1 MATLTSSYQYLGR
14 VGKKSQN
21 GGGSHYLLVYAKTVP
36 NNDTGYHR
44 VYVYTK
50 LASSYGTFY
59 GYDTVAKGYV
69 GSSQAFSVDD
79 KPSSAWSGKNAIAA
93 ADAGGYSYSQSVDL
107 GSGYVD
113 VDCTDCQAKTIS
125 IRGYYKFKSAG
136 TTYTPPQNAEFDV
149 TISNVTLP
157 AIIRQATFATGSSTT
172 FTDEGNPVIK
182 YTNPS
187 GSSAAK
193 LQACI
198 ARFSTEDN
206 QWVTSGAV
214 GYRDISK
221 TGSSYTFEL
230 TNAERENL
238 RKLCP
243 NSNSVDLKFYLAT
256 TIGDNTFK
264 QSIDTKMTITNGNP
278 EAICTISEGNSII
291 SDILGS
297 DAGSNM
303 ILNMSDLQIS
313 INPTIK
319 KHATLKSITV
329 TNGNSSETGT
339 AVSPAILATFSKAK
353 SNIVSYTVTD
363 SRNNQYTSSITLK
376 TVDYQPLQ
384 IVSSEFKRISLDTN
398 EVVVNAEIKCF
409 NGIIKDTAN
418 EFTLSYSTSN
428 NKQGNILNYELSG
441 TDKEGKISLK
451 NVSLGDTLLT
461 DTEVATFTLQAQ
473 DKLSATDEYVTA
485 SNKVNLMVATFEA
498 GATDFRINGDLI
510 IADKK
515 GQSAKEIRDLIYPVG
530 SIYMS
535 IGQTDAEGKIISPAQ
550 LFGGEWSRI
559 QGQFLLAGNDA
570 YEQYK
575 PGATGGHTNFKIA
588 ATNLPSFSVASSG
601 NTGWFEMRKS
611 TANANEIQTVDGTVF
626 KSASTENSSTTI
638 TNSSTNYNRQRINF
652 SAQHTHSYTGTNTA
666 IDNMPPFLAVY
677 VWKRTK

>member
-157 AIIRQATFATGSSTT
+157 AIIRQATFATGSSAT
-172 FTDEGNPVIK
+172 FTDEGSPVIK

-187 GSSAAK
+187 GSNATT

-214 GYRDISK
+214 KYRDIPK
-221 TGSSYTFEL
+221 TGSSYTFNL
-230 TNAERENL
+230 TDAEKENL

-256 TIGDNTFK
+256 TIGGKTFK
-264 QSIDTKMTITNGNP
+264 QSIDTKMTITKGEP
-278 EAICTISEGNSII
+278 EATCTISEGNSII
-291 SDILGS
+291 KGILGS
-297 DAGSNM
+297 DAGTTM

-329 TNGNSSETGT
+329 TNGSSSVTGT
-339 AVSPAILATFSKAK
+339 AISPAIFTTFSKAK

-376 TVDYQPLQ
+376 TEDYQPLQ
-384 IVSSEFKRISLDTN
+384 IVSSEFKRVSLDTN

-418 EFTLSYSTSN
+418 EFTLSYSVSN
-428 NKQGNILNYELSG
+428 NKQGNIPNYELTG
-441 TDKEGKISLK
+441 TGKDGKILLK
-451 NVSLGDTLLT
+451 NVSLGDSLLT

-473 DKLSATDEYVTA
+473 DKLSATDEYVAA

-510 IADKK
+510 VADKK
-515 GQSAKEIRDLIYPVG
+515 GLNPINIINALYPVG

-535 IGQTDAEGKIISPAQ
+535 TKNESPASF
-550 LFGGEWSRI
+550 FGGEWTRI
-559 QGQFLLAGNDA
+559 QGQFLLAANDSATA
-570 YEQYK
+570 YNAGK
-575 PGATGGHTNFKIA
+575 TGGHTNFTIA
-588 ATNLPSFSVASSG
+588 AANLPSFSVASGG

-611 TANANEIQTVDGTVF
+611 TGDANEIQTSDGTVF
-626 KSASTENSSTTI
+626 KIAATTNKSTTI
-638 TNSSTNYNRQRINF
+638 TNNSKEYNRQRINF

-677 VWKRTK
+677 VWKRTA

>member
-1 MATLTSSYQYLGR
+1 MAVELTSSYKYLGR

-113 VDCTDCQAKTIS
+113 VDCTNCQAKTIS

-149 TISNVTLP
+149 TISDVTLP
-157 AIIRQATFATGSSTT
+157 AIIRQATFATGSSAT
-172 FTDEGNPVIK
+172 FTDEAKPVIK

-187 GSSAAK
+187 GSNATT

-198 ARFSTEDN
+198 ARYDTAKSEWT
-206 QWVTSGAV
+206 TSGAV

-221 TGSSYTFEL
+221 TGSSYTFDL
-230 TNAERENL
+230 TDAERENL

-256 TIGDNTFK
+256 TIGGQTFR

-278 EAICTISEGNSII
+278 EATCTVSEGNSII

-329 TNGNSSETGT
+329 TNGSSSATG
-339 AVSPAILATFSKAK
+339 AAISPAILTTFSKAK

-398 EVVVNAEIKCF
+398 EVVVNAKIKCF

-428 NKQGNILNYELSG
+428 NKQGNILDYELSG
-441 TDKEGKISLK
+441 TDKDGEILLK

-510 IADKK
+510 VADKK
-515 GQSAKEIRDLIYPVG
+515 GLNPINIINALYPVG

-535 IGQTDAEGKIISPAQ
+535 VKNESPASF
-550 LFGGEWSRI
+550 FGGEWTRI
-559 QGQFLLAGNDA
+559 QGKFLLAANDSA
-570 YEQYK
+570 ADYNAGK
-575 PGATGGHTNFKIA
+575 TGGAVSTTLTTA
-588 ATNLPSFSVASSG
+588 NLPAHTHGSKSLS
-601 NTGWFEMRKS
+601 GWFRIRKS
-611 TANANEIQTVDGTVF
+611 TGDANEITAVSGIVT
-626 KSASTENSSTTI
+626 SAAYETTNTTI
-638 TNSSTNYNRQRINF
+638 TNSSTKYNQQTITIN
-652 SAQHTHSYTGTNTA
+652 ATHEHTSVGSGTAFT
-666 IDNMPPFLAVY
+666 NMPPFLAVY
-677 VWKRTK
+677 VWQRTA